1 MLLRQ
6 PAAVSASS
14 STQWA
19 VPMLEGLVWSVG
31 GSFASGLQPLCW
43 MMQHE
48 APVKGKNPIY
58 PQQSNTVSDQEP
70 PIQNASM
77 NSMNIMTRS
86 TYIII
91 LSLSCFKTNDNIGF
105 QPRCW
110 CLLSLLALQAAKP
123 QNCELWKSLPGGLL
137 GEANGGV
144 NIWVNKLMDVTYD
157 VTLLK
162 TNMVIQKKIHSF
174 Q

>member
-58 PQQSNTVSDQEP
+58 PQQSNTVSDQEA
-70 PIQNASM
+70 PIQNVSM
-77 NSMNIMTRS
+77 NSMNNDLI
-86 TYIII
+86 YI
-91 LSLSCFKTNDNIGF
+91 LSLSCFKQIMT
-105 QPRCW
+105 
-110 CLLSLLALQAAKP
+110 
-123 QNCELWKSLPGGLL
+123 
-137 GEANGGV
+137 
-144 NIWVNKLMDVTYD
+144 T
-157 VTLLK
+157 
-162 TNMVIQKKIHSF
+162 
-174 Q
+174 